1 MNAMEYP
8 VLYRQRDPMGQVLR
22 KAKVEEW
29 MWVGWCRGQNETGQE
44 PSEQVVGQRLQRC
57 AKCNK
62 FVKRQKQEAEAK
74 QEGNCNI
81 QLFANLREALDSQ
94 KKDLSSSS
102 QDLSPGHSQN

>member
-1 MNAMEYP
+1 MEYP

-29 MWVGWCRGQNETGQE
+29 MWVGWCRGQSETGQE
-44 PSEQVVGQRLQRC
+44 PSQQAAGQKLQRC

-62 FVKRQKQEAEAK
+62 FVKRQKQDTETK
-74 QEGNCNI
+74 QQESRDI
-81 QLFANLREALDSQ
+81 QPFADLREALESL

-102 QDLSPGHSQN
+102 QDLPPEHSQN